1 MTDSKVTLL
10 NNPYGKAAFGIIR
23 TENNAYADKTEF
35 IKLLDNDSMTP
46 YPVLLRPRRFG
57 KSTFVQMLK
66 CFYDIALKKQYRK
79 LFSGTAVY
87 AAKLPSHNSYHVIN
101 FDFSR
106 IFGLDMETL
115 VGEFKNAII
124 KSIAEFKS
132 RYPDFVFNVDKGQTP
147 AGIITSFFTAYI
159 QYPQKQSL
167 YVMIDEYDNFAN
179 EILSRDLELFKA
191 ITSAGDFLKSFY
203 AAIKEAT
210 ADTDA
215 NARSTCVAKTFITGV
230 SSVSLDSLTSGFN
243 ISLNITSDPDFN
255 EYAGFTETELK
266 KLIPELVDINLL
278 NISTDE
284 LIAKMKPVYDGYCFS
299 DSATHTVYNSSM
311 CLYYFSKLNS
321 AKKLLPPEKCL
332 DRASA
337 SDGTKLRQLF
347 DIAKPGLA
355 DQIINNYLAENP
367 FFLDSLAEEINLN
380 KTDKYDRDQLLS
392 MLYYLGFLTVD
403 PEKSTPDRLILKIPN
418 RFMAKQFTECTV
430 KLRFNTSHVYTD
442 PELDV
447 SALLNT
453 EDNISSF
460 SDSCTEFLTG
470 ISACQVLP
478 QLNEMSVNLVL
489 SAKLKT
495 IAGIYVEFQKPLHI
509 SGECEKFADLAV
521 TVNAA
526 KDNECVYLFELK
538 YRTKKESREEEKKK
552 PRTDPE
558 KSLESIKK
566 NAAKQVLLYRSA
578 REFRDKEVKAYIMIF
593 EGPKCV
599 CCELQK

>member
-1 MTDSKVTLL
+1 MQHYGKHLII
-10 NNPYGKAAFGIIR
+10 GKAAFGIIR
-23 TENNAYADKTEF
+23 NKNSAYADKTGF
-35 IKLLDNDSMTP
+35 IKLLDDDNMTP

-57 KSTFVQMLK
+57 KSTFVQMLI
-66 CFYDIALKKQYRK
+66 CFYDIAFRDQYEK
-79 LFSGTAVY
+79 LFSNTAIY
-87 AAKLPSHNSYHVIN
+87 DINLPSHNTYHVIK
-101 FDFSR
+101 FDFSG
-106 IFGLDMETL
+106 IFGTDMATL
-115 VGEFKNAII
+115 VGDFKDAILKGI
-124 KSIAEFKS
+124 ENFKE
-132 RYPDFVFNVDKGQTP
+132 RYPDFVFFPDESKTP
-147 AGIITSFFTAYI
+147 SGIIKSFFTAYGK
-159 QYPQKQSL
+159 YPQKKSL
-167 YVMIDEYDNFAN
+167 YLMIDEYDNFAN
-179 EILSRDLELFKA
+179 EILSRDPEMFKA
-191 ITSAGDFLKSFY
+191 ITSAGGFLKSFY

-210 ADTDA
+210 ADTDV
-215 NARSTCVAKTFITGV
+215 NAKAACVAKTFITGV

-418 RFMAKQFTECTV
+418 RFMAKQFSECTV

-578 REFRDKEVKAYIMIF
+578 SEFRDKEVKAYIMIF

>member
-191 ITSAGDFLKSFY
+191 ITSAGGFLKSFY
-203 AAIKEAT
+203 SAIKEAT
-210 ADTDA
+210 ADTDV
-215 NARSTCVAKTFITGV
+215 NAKAACVAKTFITGV

-243 ISLNITSDPDFN
+243 ISRNITSYAIFN
-255 EYAGFTETELK
+255 DYAGFTENELRE
-266 KLIPELVDINLL
+266 LIPKLVDVNELGV
-278 NISTDE
+278 STDE
-284 LIAKMKPVYDGYCFS
+284 IIAGMKPVYDGYCFNRN
-299 DSATHTVYNSSM
+299 AGNTVYNSSM
-311 CLYYFSKLNS
+311 CLYY
-321 AKKLLPPEKCL
+321 L
-332 DRASA
+332 DEMRQQGCILDPGNYPDPASDQ
-337 SDGTKLRQLF
+337 DGTKLLQLF
-347 DIAKPGLA
+347 DIAEKGLT
-355 DQIINNYLAENP
+355 DNIISSYLKNESFFLTKLAE
-367 FFLDSLAEEINLN
+367 SINLN
-380 KTDKYDRDQLLS
+380 KTEKYSRDQLLS
-392 MLYYLGFLTVD
+392 MMYYLGYLTVD
-403 PEKSTPDRLILKIPN
+403 PEKSTPDRLILRIPN
-418 RFMAKQFTECTV
+418 RFMARLFNECTV

-566 NAAKQVLLYRSA
+566 QAAKQVLLYRSA
-578 REFRDKEVKAYIMIF
+578 SEFRDKEVKAYIMIF